1 MKKRVRQLVG
11 FGGVERERERESI
24 WDWWRKWPAYRNLH
38 EAIKTKI
45 LSWAAAS
52 SSTPSPVVK
61 MSLGHSVRMQR
72 GSPLILDRKTFAFGF
87 SGQTRN
93 VSAKIQQQQHGK

>member
-38 EAIKTKI
+38 EAIKSKI
-45 LSWAAAS
+45 LSCS
-52 SSTPSPVVK
+52 SIFFDSIPS
-61 MSLGHSVRMQR
+61 
-72 GSPLILDRKTFAFGF
+72 RK
-87 SGQTRN
+87 N
-93 VSAKIQQQQHGK
+93 VTGP